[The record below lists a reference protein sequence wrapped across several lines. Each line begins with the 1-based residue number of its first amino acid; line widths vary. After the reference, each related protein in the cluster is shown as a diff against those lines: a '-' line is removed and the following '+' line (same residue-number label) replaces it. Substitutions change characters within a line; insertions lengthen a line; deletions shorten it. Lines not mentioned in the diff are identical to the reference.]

1 MIHHPIE
8 APLGL
13 GSRVEG
19 GFWVS
24 RVWGEKAWDSRVWGE
39 RAWERVRESWGDGK
53 E

>member
-8 APLGL
+8 APLSL

-19 GFWVS
+19 GFLVS
-24 RVWGEKAWDSRVWGE
+24 RVWG
-39 RAWERVRESWGDGK
+39 VREHGR